1 MISRINMTQRPYNQ
15 SFRGNIID
23 AHTHLGKWEQ
33 NTFTLDTLDT
43 FVKIPLENGDVVEKM
58 LVSSADCLGETNVLD
73 EITGNKKLLGMIAG
87 NKNYAALAVCQ
98 PNLTQG
104 DTSKIKSLLD
114 ENPKQFVGLKFH
126 PREMKLPADS
136 LLYDKYLELAQEYHL
151 PCLFHSDQSF
161 DINYP
166 DGYVSKK
173 NLYSR
178 PEQIYT
184 LAKRHKDV
192 PVILGHMGGN
202 FGDNTQAAVDLMVKS
217 VNNGDATLYA
227 DISWVNCDTTEKP
240 DIITAIKK
248 LMTTEKGDMT
258 ERLLFGTDAPLGRF
272 FGSGENG
279 VPPRKA
285 YSKTVEDIKKAIRNA
300 FGDKADGIIE
310 KIFYK
315 NADNLFFKKAEQTAE
330 QISQNTGKTAFS
342 KYTKFIAGGVVLAA
356 AAAVGLVLYH
366 NKKPAA
372 QNVSSVKN

>member
-1 MISRINMTQRPYNQ
+1 MTERYHNLSFSR
-15 SFRGNIID
+15 NIID
-23 AHTHLGKWEQ
+23 VHTHLGKWGQ
-33 NTFTLDTLDT
+33 DIFTLDTLDT
-43 FVKIPLENGDVVEKM
+43 FIKTPLENGDIVEKM

-73 EITGNKKLLGMIAG
+73 EITGNRKLLEMIAV

-104 DTSKIKSLLD
+104 DTSKIKSLLNQ
-114 ENPKQFVGLKFH
+114 NPKQFVGLKFH

-136 LLYDKYLELAQEYHL
+136 LLYDKYLELAQEYNL

-161 DINYP
+161 DRNYP

-178 PEQIYT
+178 PELIYT
-184 LAKRHKDV
+184 LAKRHKNV

-202 FGDNTQAAVDLMVKS
+202 FGENTQAAVDLMVESLNKA
-217 VNNGDATLYA
+217 DATLYA

-272 FGSGENG
+272 AGAGENG

-285 YSKTVEDIKKAIRNA
+285 YSKTVEDIKNAIRNS
-300 FGDKADGIIE
+300 FGDKGNDIIE

-315 NADNLFFKKAEQTAE
+315 NADNLFFKKQSRLR
-330 QISQNTGKTAFS
+330 QRFS
-342 KYTKFIAGGVVLAA
+342 KDR
-356 AAAVGLVLYH
+356 
-366 NKKPAA
+366 
-372 QNVSSVKN
+372 